1 MSKIATYS
9 LADSPLQL
17 SDRLIGTEAP
27 RPIPSAT
34 PLATKNFSL
43 GELLQL
49 FSSEFPAP
57 ALQGVLDT
65 GNTATQNINLIGT
78 ITSTLIKPTNI
89 VDMLNS
95 EGTPLQILSKGVG
108 GICWIDAPSGGNQ
121 NLQQV
126 TDIGNETT
134 NELLVRNQVS
144 STLDGLYGSALSPEG
159 LLVATNIGFSGV
171 STIKSSSETDELFYL
186 PNKLGV
192 GGTFAMISDLSGF
205 ITQQSVLEFP
215 TFADFPT
222 TGAINTIYIALDT
235 NEGWYWNGSA
245 YVILTESTSGITG
258 FGTIN
263 YLPRFSPT
271 GSQLSNS
278 RVSQDNIGGAV
289 FINFSGRGIVGN
301 TVLSLQR
308 NQSQLDFI
316 LGNPGGE
323 PTNII
328 SDNDLMGFDFL
339 SKGEFSIKTGPTY
352 SNEGI
357 RVLSTGK
364 LKFTQTPDTGTTSDY
379 ILLRDTSGNVK
390 QISYPTIPSITP
402 SALTKTDD
410 TNVTLTLGGT
420 PSTALLQATSLT
432 LGWTGT
438 LADSRIASA
447 STWNGKQ
454 NALLGT
460 GLVKSTAG
468 TISYITDNST
478 NWDTAYT
485 DRNKWDGGATGLV
498 AVTGRTSLGAT
509 TVGGNLF
516 TLTNPS
522 AITFI
527 RINADN
533 TISTLDASTFRT
545 AIGAGTSSTN
555 GTVTSVAAL
564 TLGTTGTDLSST
576 VANGTT
582 TPVIT
587 LNVPDASATA
597 RGLITTGTQT
607 IAGAKTFSTAPILS
621 SLTVSQLLALDGSG
635 NIQSLAIATY
645 PSLAELSYVKGTT
658 SSIQTQL
665 DSKATKS
672 MGAYSFR
679 VNNTNATAN
688 STETTYKALGKQ
700 TLSATGLVF
709 TGTTAPSGTTSL
721 SYNYTQIGNTVTINF
736 KLLYSVAG
744 TLITAVSIPFPS
756 DLPTPIQPTGF
767 TSANEKLYIGVGQL
781 STSKTVVSGTLGS
794 SVIRNNNANNG
805 FEFVI
810 TGASTN
816 AITFEGTITYFTS

>member
-1 MSKIATYS
+1 
-9 LADSPLQL
+9 
-17 SDRLIGTEAP
+17 
-27 RPIPSAT
+27 
-34 PLATKNFSL
+34 
-43 GELLQL
+43 LQL

>member
-144 STLDGLYGSALSPEG
+144 STLDGLNGSALSTEG
-159 LLVATNIGFSGV
+159 LLVATNIGFLGV